1 MLRTSLLTAAAAA
14 ALLTAPAALA
24 QTAPQTRPA
33 QPAQPGQ
40 PATPATPAD
49 PDPAAPATPATPA
62 TPAATAAPAAQAQ
75 ASVEQATVI
84 DVLRARGDFTTL
96 LAALDRAGL
105 TETLAS
111 RPAISIF
118 APTDAAFAALP
129 EEERERLLDPANA
142 DELRERLLYHVIVAD
157 VASGQ
162 IEGTR
167 GGVQTA
173 AQTEVQ
179 LDGTGDAIKVDNA
192 TVLQADIGAANGAV
206 FAIDQVLDPARSLA
220 AMGDSEAPA
229 ADEDDDAADTPAEA
243 PADEAAAE
251 EAAPNTP
258 PTLPAERTAPAAA
271 PTTAPSPA
279 TANPTPAAPTAPD
292 TTPTPGSAPA
302 APPASAPTGV
312 TATTTPATGQ
322 TAPNGQPAATVTT
335 VQSAP
340 VQNST
345 DGQVDDEEDPLNPAP
360 TPDE

>member
-1 MLRTSLLTAAAAA
+1 MLRSMLLTAAAAS
-14 ALLTAPAALA
+14 ALVAAPAALA
-24 QTAPQTRPA
+24 QTNPQPPAQKPAPARPA
-33 QPAQPGQ
+33 QEAP
-40 PATPATPAD
+40 
-49 PDPAAPATPATPA
+49 PAASS
-62 TPAATAAPAAQAQ
+62 AAE
-75 ASVEQATVI
+75 SATVI
-84 DVLRARGDFTTL
+84 DVLRARGEFTTL

-129 EEERERLLDPANA
+129 EEERTRLLDPANA
-142 DELRERLLYHVIVAD
+142 AELRERLLYHVIVAD

-173 AQTEVQ
+173 ARTEVQ
-179 LDGTGDAIKVDNA
+179 LDGTGDGIKVDDA
-192 TVLQADIGAANGAV
+192 TVVQADIGAANGAI
-206 FAIDQVLDPARSLA
+206 FAIDRVLDPARSLA
-220 AMGDSEAPA
+220 AMGDSEPA
-229 ADEDDDAADTPAEA
+229 AADDAAAETPAEA

-258 PTLPAERTAPAAA
+258 PTLPAERTAPDAA

-279 TANPTPAAPTAPD
+279 TANP
-292 TTPTPGSAPA
+292 APA
-302 APPASAPTGV
+302 APGAPDTAPAPGSAAAAPASPARAAPAPTGV
-312 TATTTPATGQ
+312 TTTTTPAAGQ
-322 TAPNGQPAATVTT
+322 TAPDGRPAATVTT
-335 VQSAP
+335 VQSPP
-340 VQNST
+340 VQNPT

>member
-1 MLRTSLLTAAAAA
+1 MLRSMLLTAAAAS
-14 ALLTAPAALA
+14 ALLAV
-24 QTAPQTRPA
+24 
-33 QPAQPGQ
+33 
-40 PATPATPAD
+40 
-49 PDPAAPATPATPA
+49 
-62 TPAATAAPAAQAQ
+62 PAAQAQ
-75 ASVEQATVI
+75 TSPQPPAAQAAPSPAAPDAPPQSAAESATVI
-84 DVLRARGDFTTL
+84 DALRARGDFTAL

-129 EEERERLLDPANA
+129 EEERARLLDPANA
-142 DELRERLLYHVIVAD
+142 AELRERLLYHVIVAD

-173 AQTEVQ
+173 ARTEVQ

-192 TVLQADIGAANGAV
+192 TVVQADIGAANGAI

-220 AMGDSEAPA
+220 AMGDSETAVSEEA
-229 ADEDDDAADTPAEA
+229 AETPAEA

-251 EAAPNTP
+251 EAPSNTP
-258 PTLPAERTAPAAA
+258 PTLPAERTAPDAA
-271 PTTAPSPA
+271 PTTSPSPA
-279 TANPTPAAPTAPD
+279 TANPAPAAPTAPE
-292 TTPTPGSAPA
+292 TAPTPGSAPA
-302 APPASAPTGV
+302 AA
-312 TATTTPATGQ
+312 PATGQ

-335 VQSAP
+335 VQSPP
-340 VQNST
+340 VQNPT

>member
-1 MLRTSLLTAAAAA
+1 MLRSMLFTAVAASALAA
-14 ALLTAPAALA
+14 APAALA
-24 QTAPQTRPA
+24 QTNPQPPA
-33 QPAQPGQ
+33 QQPAPAPPAQQ
-40 PATPATPAD
+40 A
-49 PDPAAPATPATPA
+49 
-62 TPAATAAPAAQAQ
+62 AAPAARSA
-75 ASVEQATVI
+75 AESGTVI
-84 DVLRARGDFTTL
+84 DVLRARGEFTTL

-129 EEERERLLDPANA
+129 EEERTRLLDPANA
-142 DELRERLLYHVIVAD
+142 AELRERLLYHVIVAD

-179 LDGTGDAIKVDNA
+179 LDGTGDGIKVDNA
-192 TVLQADIGAANGAV
+192 TVVQADIGAGNGAI

-220 AMGDSEAPA
+220 AMGDSETAA
-229 ADEDDDAADTPAEA
+229 ADGAAAETPAEA

-258 PTLPAERTAPAAA
+258 PTLPAERTAPDPA

-279 TANPTPAAPTAPD
+279 TANPAPAAPTAPD
-292 TTPTPGSAPA
+292 TAPAPGSAAA
-302 APPASAPTGV
+302 APAPTGV

-335 VQSAP
+335 VQSPP
-340 VQNST
+340 VQNPT

>member
-1 MLRTSLLTAAAAA
+1 MPRSMLL
-14 ALLTAPAALA
+14 
-24 QTAPQTRPA
+24 
-33 QPAQPGQ
+33 
-40 PATPATPAD
+40 
-49 PDPAAPATPATPA
+49 
-62 TPAATAAPAAQAQ
+62 AATAASALLAAPAVLAQTPPPDPSPQPEPAAA
-75 ASVEQATVI
+75 APAAETARTPAERETVI
-84 DVLRARGDFTTL
+84 DVLRARGDFTAL

-129 EEERERLLDPANA
+129 EEERARLLDPANA
-142 DELRERLLYHVIVAD
+142 AELRERLLYHVIVAD

-173 AQTEVQ
+173 ARTEVQ
-179 LDGTGDAIKVDNA
+179 LDGTGDAIRVDRA
-192 TVLQADIGAANGAV
+192 TVVQADIGAANGAV

-220 AMGDSEAPA
+220 AMGDSEAA
-229 ADEDDDAADTPAEA
+229 ADADAPAETPAEA

-251 EAAPNTP
+251 EAVPNTP

-279 TANPTPAAPTAPD
+279 TANPAPAAPTTPD
-292 TTPTPGSAPA
+292 TAPTPGSAPA
-302 APPASAPTGV
+302 VAPAPVTSAAPAPAGV

-322 TAPNGQPAATVTT
+322 TAPNGQSAATVTT
-335 VQSAP
+335 IQSPP
-340 VQNST
+340 VRNPT
-345 DGQVDDEEDPLNPAP
+345 DGQVDDEEDPLSPAP

>member
-1 MLRTSLLTAAAAA
+1 MLRSMLFTAVAAS
-14 ALLTAPAALA
+14 ALVAAPAALA
-24 QTAPQTRPA
+24 QTNPQPPAQQPAPVRPA
-33 QPAQPGQ
+33 QDAPP
-40 PATPATPAD
+40 
-49 PDPAAPATPATPA
+49 PAAPA
-62 TPAATAAPAAQAQ
+62 AA
-75 ASVEQATVI
+75 ENATVI
-84 DVLRARGDFTTL
+84 DVLRARGEFNTL

-129 EEERERLLDPANA
+129 EEERTRLLDPANA
-142 DELRERLLYHVIVAD
+142 AELRERLLYHVIVAD

-179 LDGTGDAIKVDNA
+179 LDGTGDGIKVDNA
-192 TVLQADIGAANGAV
+192 TVVQADIGAGNGAI

-220 AMGDSEAPA
+220 AMGDSETAA
-229 ADEDDDAADTPAEA
+229 ADGAAAETPAEA

-251 EAAPNTP
+251 EAAPNAP
-258 PTLPAERTAPAAA
+258 PTLPAERTAPDPA

-279 TANPTPAAPTAPD
+279 TANPAPAAPTAPD
-292 TTPTPGSAPA
+292 TAPAPGSAAA
-302 APPASAPTGV
+302 APAPAGV

-335 VQSAP
+335 VQSPP
-340 VQNST
+340 VQNPT

>member
-1 MLRTSLLTAAAAA
+1 MLRSMLFTAVAASALAA
-14 ALLTAPAALA
+14 APAALA
-24 QTAPQTRPA
+24 QTNPEPPA
-33 QPAQPGQ
+33 QQPAPVPPAQQ
-40 PATPATPAD
+40 
-49 PDPAAPATPATPA
+49 AAPPPGAPS
-62 TPAATAAPAAQAQ
+62 AAE
-75 ASVEQATVI
+75 SGSVI
-84 DVLRARGDFTTL
+84 DVLRARGEFTTL

-129 EEERERLLDPANA
+129 EEERTRLLDPANA
-142 DELRERLLYHVIVAD
+142 AELRERLLYHVIVAD

-179 LDGTGDAIKVDNA
+179 LDGTGDGIKVDNA
-192 TVLQADIGAANGAV
+192 TVVQADIGAGNGAI

-220 AMGDSEAPA
+220 AMGDSETATA
-229 ADEDDDAADTPAEA
+229 DDAAAETPAEA
-243 PADEAAAE
+243 PADEAAAEE

-258 PTLPAERTAPAAA
+258 PTLPAERTAPDAA

-279 TANPTPAAPTAPD
+279 TANP
-292 TTPTPGSAPA
+292 APA
-302 APPASAPTGV
+302 APGAPHTAPAPGSAATPAPPSAAAPAPTGV
-312 TATTTPATGQ
+312 TTTTTPASGQ
-322 TAPNGQPAATVTT
+322 TAPDGRPAATVTT
-335 VQSAP
+335 VQSPP
-340 VQNST
+340 VQNPT

>member
-1 MLRTSLLTAAAAA
+1 MLRSMLFTAVAASALAA
-14 ALLTAPAALA
+14 APAALA
-24 QTAPQTRPA
+24 QTNPQPPA
-33 QPAQPGQ
+33 QQPAPAPPAQQ
-40 PATPATPAD
+40 A
-49 PDPAAPATPATPA
+49 
-62 TPAATAAPAAQAQ
+62 AAPAARSA
-75 ASVEQATVI
+75 AESGTVI
-84 DVLRARGDFTTL
+84 DVLRARGEFTTL

-129 EEERERLLDPANA
+129 EEERTRLLDPANA
-142 DELRERLLYHVIVAD
+142 AELRERLLYHVIVAD

-179 LDGTGDAIKVDNA
+179 LDGTGDGIKVDNA
-192 TVLQADIGAANGAV
+192 TVVQADIGAGNGAI

-220 AMGDSEAPA
+220 AMGDSETAA
-229 ADEDDDAADTPAEA
+229 ADGAAAETPAEA

-258 PTLPAERTAPAAA
+258 PTLPAERTAPDPA

-279 TANPTPAAPTAPD
+279 TADPAPAAPTAPD
-292 TTPTPGSAPA
+292 TAPAPGSAAA
-302 APPASAPTGV
+302 APAPTGV

-335 VQSAP
+335 VQSPP
-340 VQNST
+340 VQNPT